1 MSALPDR
8 KDRPEYVSLHPS
20 DWLGGC
26 STLPPMAE
34 WLYWQISLYCM
45 DKGEPV
51 PANRLP
57 MILVRYGGDWQ
68 GDLDLLIDLGKVHR
82 TAGGAVFVKR
92 SLIEYERADAAL
104 KKKRR
109 AGKAGAQKRWNA
121 NGLDSTAME
130 NDSSANGNAIENGCG
145 TNSSRA
151 EQSRE
156 DHPFRGDA
164 QAQAQAGPPAGA
176 HARAREDDLLFRID
190 EDAWATFAEHRV
202 KLKAPLTERAATLIR
217 NELIKI
223 HEEHGHDPNA
233 VLNQSVMRGWKGVF
247 PLKGNDDNK
256 RSGWRFDDDK
266 H

>member
-1 MSALPDR
+1 MSAGPDR
-8 KDRPEYVSLHPS
+8 KERPEYVSLHPS

-68 GDLDLLIDLGKVHR
+68 PDLDLLIDLGKVHR
-82 TAGGAVFVKR
+82 TASGAVFVKR

-109 AGKAGAQKRWNA
+109 AGKAGAEKRWNA
-121 NGLDSTAME
+121 NGLDSTAIE
-130 NDSSANGNAIENGCG
+130 NDSSANGDAIENRCG

-156 DHPFRGDA
+156 DHPLRGDA
-164 QAQAQAGPPAGA
+164 QARGPAQAGAGGP
-176 HARAREDDLLFRID
+176 ARAREDDLLFHVD

-202 KLKAPLTERAATLIR
+202 KLRAPLTERAATLIR

-223 HEEHGHDPNA
+223 REEHGHDPTS
-233 VLNQSVMRGWKGVF
+233 VLRQSVMRGWKGVF
-247 PLKGNDDNK
+247 PLKGDDSDK
-256 RSGWRFDDDK
+256 RSGWRFD
-266 H
+266 HEQ